1 MTTATKTA
9 ITPTRSEDY
18 PQWYQEVIKAADLA
32 ETIKEG
38 IALAANAIDSGKALD
53 KLNAL
58 AQYTQEMG

>member
-1 MTTATKTA
+1 MKILKGEGGPKRDIVLLNSGTAL
-9 ITPTRSEDY
+9 
-18 PQWYQEVIKAADLA
+18 VAADLA
-32 ETIKEG
+32 GTIKEG